1 MKKVY
6 LYLADGTFSTT
17 AEIPDDEAVPKL
29 ATLMPVPKGMIK
41 PVMKNNQWQEGNNN
55 NQLSYS
61 DILKPLPTSTQ
72 QLIMQQSQQLV
83 SVKTM
88 LMNQNQ
94 ANAKLVLTNQQQANQ
109 IKQLQ
114 QMVMNANQQQ
124 AVAKSKEEN

>member
-1 MKKVY
+1 MYKKAGIDFLSIPESVY
-6 LYLADGTFSTT
+6 
-17 AEIPDDEAVPKL
+17 P
-29 ATLMPVPKGMIK
+29 
-41 PVMKNNQWQEGNNN
+41 NNQWQEDAKN

-88 LMNQNQ
+88 LINQNQ
-94 ANAKLVLTNQQQANQ
+94 ANVKLVLTNQQQAKQ

-114 QMVMNANQQQ
+114 EMIMNANQQQ
-124 AVAKSKEEN
+124 AVAKSKEEK